1 MVIELNEDTFDAFI
15 ENNKCV
21 LIDCWAPWCGPC
33 RRMAPVVEKLEEELK
48 GKVAVAKL
56 NTDDNP
62 GISARFEI
70 TAIPTL
76 LIFKDKVM
84 IEPLVGLRPMQDIV
98 KYLSAKGIIDGS
110 AAPKATA
117 ENHFAAVVTDGNF
130 NEFVS
135 SKDHALVD
143 CWAPWCKPCLRMGPV
158 IEKLAEISKDDIAVG
173 KLNVD
178 ENPGTSLNFN
188 IQSIPALLVFRK
200 GKHVGTIVGY
210 SQERTAETLRAAV
223 LDL

>member
-1 MVIELNEDTFDAFI
+1 MVTELTEDTFDAFVD
-15 ENNKCV
+15 NNKCV

-33 RRMAPVVEKLEEELK
+33 KRMAPIVEKLEEELK

-84 IEPLVGLRPMQDIV
+84 IEPLVGLRPMADV
-98 KYLSAKGIIDGS
+98 LTYLSSNGIIDGS
-110 AAPKATA
+110 APKT
-117 ENHFAAVVTDGNF
+117 ESGEHFAATVTDNNF
-130 NEFVS
+130 NEFVKT
-135 SKDHALVD
+135 KDHALVD

-158 IEKLAEISKDDIAVG
+158 IEELAKISKDDIAVG

-178 ENPGTSLNFN
+178 ENPGVSMNFN
-188 IQSIPALLVFRK
+188 IQSIPALLVFK
-200 GKHVGTIVGY
+200 NGKHVGTIVGY
-210 SQERTAETLRAAV
+210 SQERTAETLRKAI
-223 LDL
+223 LES